1 MIKNDNLN
9 KYNTIWD
16 KISSDIKIELNS
28 NLFTIKNNL
37 KTKTKPYGGEAT
49 DSYKKE
55 VPKVDYVYTCL
66 ALIFLDSIL
75 KMDKNYCYP
84 QFYLEECKYIECK
97 VN

>member
-9 KYNTIWD
+9 KYNAIWD

-37 KTKTKPYGGEAT
+37 KTKTKPYGDEAQ

-55 VPKVDYVYTCL
+55 VPKETM
-66 ALIFLDSIL
+66 FIL
-75 KMDKNYCYP
+75 
-84 QFYLEECKYIECK
+84 
-97 VN
+97 V